1 MNFVP
6 KCRRFL
12 FWSKVEKLKWE
23 IIAEV
28 DSFHDSNF
36 EQNLVYPHSCMIW
49 RSSVSLR
56 MWAEFL
62 QKMTSANS
70 SGVVYGGHLATRS
83 YASAGQGQDG
93 WDDEVAYLLAYK
105 VFLIKSCGGLFL
117 WNMIWGLGRFGL
129 FGKSRIHEF
138 LLLLTTISGSI

>member
-1 MNFVP
+1 MYQNVDCLMQINAWFS
-6 KCRRFL
+6 
-12 FWSKVEKLKWE
+12 FWSKVDKLKWE

-105 VFLIKSCGGLFL
+105 VFLITSYSGLFFMKQNL
-117 WNMIWGLGRFGL
+117 SWFGQ
-129 FGKSRIHEF
+129 FRVHE
-138 LLLLTTISGSI
+138 